1 MHSHRTCMVK
11 FQFYDWRATHVTYNK
26 STPTL
31 DSIAAGTME
40 HPENITYDNT
50 DMIDIETT

>member
-50 DMIDIETT
+50 AMIDIETT